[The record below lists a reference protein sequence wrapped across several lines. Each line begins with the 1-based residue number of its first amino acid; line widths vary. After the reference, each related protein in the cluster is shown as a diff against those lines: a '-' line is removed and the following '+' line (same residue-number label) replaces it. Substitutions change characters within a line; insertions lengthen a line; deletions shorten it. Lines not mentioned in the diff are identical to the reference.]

1 MCRTHGTN
9 HRDHEDKAKLM
20 RLLDVLEE
28 DDDVQRVTTNM
39 EASDEVL
46 ASFEG

>member
-1 MCRTHGTN
+1 MTTELDAEGL
-9 HRDHEDKAKLM
+9 AKLM
-20 RLLDVLEE
+20 KLLDVLEE